1 MTITSRRN
9 ILLSL
14 FRTLRQIYLWVLR
27 YNKYVESSI
36 FNMIQVRC
44 GSKVK
49 EALNP
54 NVDCKPECIL

>member
-1 MTITSRRN
+1 MAATSRRK

-14 FRTLRQIYLWVLR
+14 FRTLRQIHLWVLR
-27 YNKYVESSI
+27 YNKYVESSV

-49 EALNP
+49 EALSP
-54 NVDCKPECIL
+54 YVDCKLEPIL